1 MPCTTADNAKTLR
14 DTVTTFANHTS
25 QFKYNGKAFVSTFS
39 GEKCTFGQSSVAEGW
54 TSQFKNQLQD
64 SVFFVP
70 SFFDDPSTLNTYQDA
85 IDGEY
90 SVSDNLIQ

>member
-1 MPCTTADNAKTLR
+1 MPCTTADDAKTLR
-14 DTVTTFANHTS
+14 DTVTTFANYTS
-25 QFKYNGKAFVSTFS
+25 QFKYDGKAFVSTFS

-54 TSQFKNQLQD
+54 ASQFKNQLQD

-70 SFFDDPSTLNTYQDA
+70 SFFGDPSTLSTYQDA